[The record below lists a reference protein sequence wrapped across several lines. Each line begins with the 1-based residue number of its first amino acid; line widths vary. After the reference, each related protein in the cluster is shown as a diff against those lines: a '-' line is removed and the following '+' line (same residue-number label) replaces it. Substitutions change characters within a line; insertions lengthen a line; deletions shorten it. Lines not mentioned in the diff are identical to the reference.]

1 MVTSAEEI
9 ADALERFVRQ
19 EFGVRPGD
27 PYFARDAHLY
37 DSGFVDS
44 TGVVELIGFVES
56 TFGVKLEDE
65 HIFSDAFTTIDG
77 ISGVVH
83 ECLVAVAGARG
94 ASAAAGSRG

>member
-1 MVTSAEEI
+1 MVTSAERI
-9 ADALERFVRQ
+9 AGVLELFIRR
-19 EFGVRPGD
+19 EFRVGPGD

-37 DSGFVDS
+37 DSGFIDS
-44 TGVVELIGFVES
+44 TGVVELIGFVEA

-83 ECLVAVAGARG
+83 ECLAAEAGRD
-94 ASAAAGSRG
+94 AAAEAGN

>member
-1 MVTSAEEI
+1 MVTSPEQI
-9 ADALERFVRQ
+9 ADVLERFIRQ
-19 EFGVRPGD
+19 EFHVSQGD

-44 TGVVELIGFVES
+44 TGVVELIGFVEAS
-56 TFGVKLEDE
+56 FGVKLEDE

-83 ECLVAVAGARG
+83 ECLAAEAGTRG
-94 ASAAAGSRG
+94 AAAATGS